1 MISILTRLFSN
12 IMFALLTGNCLLMPL
27 ETIRKT
33 KNIQHS
39 DELLITSIEL
49 VLLPPGV
56 PPPFFC
62 ALVNRSNSA
71 AASDRTDALSEIIK
85 KSIK

>member
-1 MISILTRLFSN
+1 
-12 IMFALLTGNCLLMPL
+12 MPFMPF

-33 KNIQHS
+33 KSQHS

-49 VLLPPGV
+49 ALLPPGV

-71 AASDRTDALSEIIK
+71 AASDRTEALSVIVEKIELIIGLN
-85 KSIK
+85 